1 MAATTYTTTQ
11 AVTLATL
18 DEAYL
23 VLSVLFLHLAMIK
36 RQFGINLIITA
47 LQLNGNN
54 TVSVTLNNPLPNAAI
69 DQLQHLG
76 IA

>member
-1 MAATTYTTTQ
+1 MAATTYTTTR

-36 RQFGINLIITA
+36 RQFGINVVMTA
-47 LQLNGNN
+47 IVLNGDN
-54 TVSVTLNNPLPNAAI
+54 TVSVTFNNPLPNAAA
-69 DQLQHLG
+69 DQLAHLG